1 MGSLRAALILNPV
14 TFVPGG
20 GISFHNARW
29 VHALWHVIILFR
41 QVAKGFRS
49 ADLRHHVA
57 ALSGRD
63 PNTISQGAMTYQL
76 RRLRLHGLIER
87 LPNSFRYRVT
97 DFGFRAA
104 LFFTRL
110 YNPLR
115 PGLAAALPTLRRRR
129 PTQAGIRYCQCPDQC
144 VDQTSPTRRLKLDTF
159 SPTVPTQA
167 GLERRDAAAVKKAA
181 VHSIAKLA
189 PYRSIIDEYVFKF
202 SDAALRF
209 PGSGSYGT
217 QR

>member
-1 MGSLRAALILNPV
+1 MLAEDTLQAIDSPV
-14 TFVPGG
+14 TAGRQRASGLRFAD
-20 GISFHNARW
+20 AR
-29 VHALWHVIILFR
+29 VHALWHAIILFR
-41 QVAKGFRS
+41 QLAEGFRS

-110 YNPLR
+110 YNRLLR
-115 PGLAAALPTLRRRR
+115 PGLAAALPTLRAVDGPLKRAFD
-129 PTQAGIRYCQCPDQC
+129 TVSAQINVSIKQAQ
-144 VDQTSPTRRLKLDTF
+144 L
-159 SPTVPTQA
+159 
-167 GLERRDAAAVKKAA
+167 AA
-181 VHSIAKLA
+181 
-189 PYRSIIDEYVFKF
+189 
-202 SDAALRF
+202 
-209 PGSGSYGT
+209 
-217 QR
+217 